1 MKSNLL
7 KQSNNPM
14 SISRYKNAMMLSTD
28 EDALDMDDQMF
39 NSQIEDSNTP
49 AADGLLLAL
58 QNQQLNQNQ
67 IIQEPENL
75 FLKKNNFTN
84 HKLFN

>member
-39 NSQIEDSNTP
+39 NSHMEDSNT
-49 AADGLLLAL
+49 
-58 QNQQLNQNQ
+58 
-67 IIQEPENL
+67 
-75 FLKKNNFTN
+75 
-84 HKLFN
+84 